1 MATES
6 VTFRIDAEARAALD
20 QLAAATN
27 RDRGSLIS
35 EAVEAYF
42 DVEGWH
48 IAHIGAGLA
57 QAETDA
63 FATDAEVAAF
73 WKGVR

>member
-1 MATES
+1 MPTES

-35 EAVEAYF
+35 EAVEAYL
-42 DVEGWH
+42 DVQEWQF
-48 IAHIGAGLA
+48 AHIGAGLA
-57 QAETDA
+57 QAEA
-63 FATDAEVAAF
+63 GSFATDEEVAAF